1 MSSLNNQNLRRSKR
15 LANKGTTEPPKEPSL
30 YERIRAI
37 TEDVE
42 AISETVKNLTETVN
56 DMYYSQDI
64 TSILALVELQNVFA
78 SHSPVDTDGEL
89 WAKISRWV
97 PLKEPVKL
105 AAFKSRVNKICS
117 DHNIN
122 LAQFGWAEKPTAP
135 AKIATSEDGLA
146 TATGGSRTYV
156 PPHRRNK
163 ASDEQR
169 AEFYDCL
176 CATLKRAVVIKK
188 YEGMFIY

>member
-1 MSSLNNQNLRRSKR
+1 MSSLNNQNLRRSMR

-30 YERIRAI
+30 YERIR
-37 TEDVE
+37 

-135 AKIATSEDGLA
+135 AKIATSEDGLVE
-146 TATGGSRTYV
+146 ATGGSRTYV
-156 PPHRRNK
+156 PPHRRK

-188 YEGMFIY
+188 YEGMFMFTY